1 MAPDLNLIYIR
12 YNISIH
18 ISNFRHTDKAFFR
31 VSRRSFVHQSLIG
44 LLINFLLYE
53 EMNEVE
59 MTAGRWYFQRAK
71 LDAKEE

>member
-1 MAPDLNLIYIR
+1 MYQ
-12 YNISIH
+12 
-18 ISNFRHTDKAFFR
+18 F
-31 VSRRSFVHQSLIG
+31 LIG
-44 LLINFLLYE
+44 LSINFLLYE